1 MNRTP
6 HTRRSALRALAA
18 IPALALLGAAMPALA
33 AAPYRALFQASEGD
47 PKKWPMVFNNLRNA
61 RAELPD
67 AVLELVVFG
76 PAIEMLRAQSE
87 MAPRLKEAIAAGVRV
102 QACRN
107 SMQGFGVAEADLVPG
122 TAIVPSGVA
131 HVIRRQAEGYAYVR
145 P

>member
-1 MNRTP
+1 MNRSPT
-6 HTRRSALRALAA
+6 TRRSALRALAA
-18 IPALALLGAAMPALA
+18 MPALALLTAGLPALA
-33 AAPYRALFQASEGD
+33 AAPLRAVFQATEAD
-47 PKKWPMVFNNLRNA
+47 PKKWQMVFNNLRNA

-76 PAIEMLRAQSE
+76 PAIEMLRTQSD
-87 MAPRLKEAIAAGVRV
+87 MAPRLREAIAAGVRV

-122 TAIVPSGVA
+122 TTIVPSGVA